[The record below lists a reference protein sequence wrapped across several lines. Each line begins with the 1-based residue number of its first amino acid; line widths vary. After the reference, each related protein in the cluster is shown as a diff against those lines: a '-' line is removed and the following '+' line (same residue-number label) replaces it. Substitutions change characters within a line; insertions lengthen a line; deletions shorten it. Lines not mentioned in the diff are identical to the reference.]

1 VQTATVDANVRTL
14 PTGRAFFADQ
24 RGVVLRATWHLD
36 RGFLNLSIWDGAACV
51 ATFQLQVRDVPR
63 LVSFL
68 AEGLGT
74 AAGEALEWGRAR
86 LAAAPPPPTTTGE
99 AAAAPVTA
107 PVTAALNNVA
117 DRVRDTWR
125 SLRPR

>member
-1 VQTATVDANVRTL
+1 VQTASVDSNVHTL

-51 ATFQLQVRDVPR
+51 ATFQLQIRDVPR

-68 AEGLGT
+68 ADGLGT

-86 LAAAPPPPTTTGE
+86 LAAAPPPPTTATTTGDT
-99 AAAAPVTA
+99 PTA
-107 PVTAALNNVA
+107 PVTAALNTVA

-125 SLRPR
+125 SFRPR

>member
-1 VQTATVDANVRTL
+1 MQTAAVDSNVRSL

-36 RGFLNLSIWDGAACV
+36 RGFLNLSIWDGAVCV

-86 LAAAPPPPTTTGE
+86 LAAAPPPPATTGE
-99 AAAAPVTA
+99 APTD
-107 PVTAALNNVA
+107 PVTAALNTVA
-117 DRVRDTWR
+117 VRLRDTWR